1 MFWEMIQPY
10 VLWWGKT
17 SLGLWL
23 GASTSRVAWLF
34 IFHLFGITLMLG
46 TRVFLSLRLLGLA
59 FRNQPVA
66 ELSREV
72 RPYAAAGLALALFSG
87 FLIFT
92 GGAEGYFPGQWF
104 RNKMMLLLV
113 ALIFHFTV
121 FRAVVRA
128 EEGRFNPILNKV
140 AGLLTLVL
148 WFSVGVAGRWIA
160 FF

>member
-10 VLWWGKT
+10 VLLWAKT
-17 SLGLWL
+17 PLGLWL

-46 TRVFLSLRLLGLA
+46 TSVLLSLRLLVVA
-59 FRNQPVA
+59 FRNQPVV

-72 RPYAAAGLALALFSG
+72 RPYAGAGLALARFSG

-92 GGAEGYFPGQWF
+92 GGAEGYFPGEWF
-104 RNKMMLLLV
+104 RNKMMLLFV
-113 ALIFHFTV
+113 ALIFHFTL
-121 FRAVVRA
+121 FRAVIRA
-128 EEGRFNPILNKV
+128 DEGRFNPILNKV

-148 WFSVGVAGRWIA
+148 WFGVGVAGRWIA